1 MRHFPSKVPG
11 QVYLWLAVPILAASS
26 SVIRKLTE
34 LGAMQL
40 IDGHNPISF
49 CNVLFAGN
57 LCALTVLLGL
67 YRNQLTIAQLKR
79 VTKVEWQALTLSALL
94 SGAIIPTIIF
104 QALSL
109 APVNNIVLLARI
121 ELPIVL
127 VASIVI
133 LQERFQRR
141 QIIGAVVVTIGIL
154 VAVLGHGSTSGLI
167 TTSTTG
173 LTTVTSA
180 FSFGP
185 GEILTIISAILI
197 SLSALLNK
205 KYLSQVPL
213 GLAHVVRLAVG
224 TLVFF
229 VVANLRYGP
238 QHFGEIFSPFLW
250 KWMLVYGGIIIV
262 IGQTFWARGFRA
274 TPVSVSAIVACF
286 NPIAA
291 MGFAYWILAEVP
303 TMAQLFGGG
312 ILLLGLLLSATAP
325 QSTPIAH
332 QSVKPLV

>member
-1 MRHFPSKVPG
+1 MRHFLSKIPG

-26 SVIRKLTE
+26 SVVRKLTE
-34 LGAMQL
+34 LGAMQF

-57 LCALTVLLGL
+57 LCALTVLVAV
-67 YRNQLTIAQLKR
+67 YRDQLTIAEFQR
-79 VTKVEWQALTLSALL
+79 VTKVEWRALMVSALL

-133 LQERFQRR
+133 LKERFQRR
-141 QIIGAVVVTIGIL
+141 QIIGAVVVAIGIL
-154 VAVLGHGSTSGLI
+154 IAVLGRGSP
-167 TTSTTG
+167 TG
-173 LTTVTSA
+173 LTTATSA
-180 FSFGP
+180 FSLGS

-205 KYLSQVPL
+205 KYLSEIPL
-213 GLAHVVRLAVG
+213 GIAHVFRLGVG

-229 VVANLRYGP
+229 MVANLRYGP

-274 TPVSVSAIVACF
+274 TPVSVSTIVACF
-286 NPIAA
+286 NPVVA
-291 MGFAYWILAEVP
+291 MLFAYLILAEVP
-303 TMAQLFGGG
+303 TMGQLWGGG
-312 ILLLGLLLSATAP
+312 IVLLGLLLSSTANRSKQIMANAMEP
-325 QSTPIAH
+325 QI
-332 QSVKPLV
+332 

>member
-1 MRHFPSKVPG
+1 MRHLLSKIPG
-11 QVYLWLAVPILAASS
+11 QVYLWLAVPILGASS

-34 LGAMQL
+34 IGAMRF

-57 LCALTVLLGL
+57 LCALTVLLGI
-67 YRNQLTIAQLKR
+67 YRDQLTIGQLQQVK
-79 VTKVEWQALTLSALL
+79 KVEWRALTVSALL
-94 SGAIIPTIIF
+94 SGAIIPAIIF
-104 QALSL
+104 QALTL

-133 LQERFQRR
+133 LKERFQRW
-141 QIIGAVVVTIGIL
+141 QIIGAIVVAIGIL
-154 VAVLGHGSTSGLI
+154 IAVLGRASISGATTGST
-167 TTSTTG
+167 TATSMFRLG
-173 LTTVTSA
+173 S
-180 FSFGP
+180 
-185 GEILTIISAILI
+185 GEILTIISAVLI
-197 SLSALLNK
+197 AASALLNK
-205 KYLSQVPL
+205 KYLSQVSL
-213 GLAHVVRLAVG
+213 GIAHVFRLAVG
-224 TLVFF
+224 TVVFF
-229 VVANLRYGP
+229 AVANLLYGP

-291 MGFAYWILAEVP
+291 MVFSYWILAEVP

-312 ILLLGLLLSATAP
+312 ILLLGLLLSAMARQSLPITASAIEP
-325 QSTPIAH
+325 Q
-332 QSVKPLV
+332 V

>member
-1 MRHFPSKVPG
+1 MRRFFAEIPG

-26 SVIRKLTE
+26 SVVRKLTE
-34 LGAMQL
+34 VGAMQS
-40 IDGHNPISF
+40 IHGHNPISF

-57 LCALTVLLGL
+57 LCALTVLLAV
-67 YRNQLTIAQLKR
+67 YRDQLTIAEFKR
-79 VTKVEWQALTLSALL
+79 VTKKEWRALTLSALL

-133 LQERFQRR
+133 LKEQFQRR
-141 QIIGAVVVTIGIL
+141 QIIGAVVVAIGIL
-154 VAVLGHGSTSGLI
+154 IAVLGHGSTSAFGL
-167 TTSTTG
+167 G
-173 LTTVTSA
+173 A
-180 FSFGP
+180 

-197 SLSALLNK
+197 SLSAMLNK

-238 QHFGEIFSPFLW
+238 EHFGEIFSPFLW
-250 KWMLVYGGIIIV
+250 KWMLVYGGIVIV
-262 IGQTFWARGFRA
+262 IGQSLWARGFRA
-274 TPVSVSAIVACF
+274 TPVSVSTIVACF
-286 NPIAA
+286 NPVAG
-291 MGFAYWILAEVP
+291 MVFAYWILAEVP
-303 TMAQLFGGG
+303 TMGQLWGGG
-312 ILLLGLLLSATAP
+312 LVLLGLLLSSTANRSKQIETPSMKP
-325 QSTPIAH
+325 QN
-332 QSVKPLV
+332 